1 VTQNEHWL
9 HLSSGKADL
18 QVTLHHT
25 LALISMFISAMT
37 HLLALILACKEVA
50 NGDDVDY
57 DALDAAFESIAVILM
72 AFLGLLRA
80 V

>member
-1 VTQNEHWL
+1 
-9 HLSSGKADL
+9 
-18 QVTLHHT
+18 
-25 LALISMFISAMT
+25 MFISAMT